1 MDKHANKVMQ
11 FVVALQDCYKGEEEK
26 ESYAFSKLELSN
38 DELTDDFI
46 AMLEAQ
52 KFLYERITGD
62 DEQDLI
68 GFTHILNR
76 LAFQFVLERQLEK
89 RGVEADE

>member
-1 MDKHANKVMQ
+1 MDKKHANKVMQ
-11 FVVALQDCYKGEEEK
+11 FASALSDCYKDEEDR
-26 ESYAFSKLELSN
+26 ESEAFPKMELSN

-62 DEQDLI
+62 EQDLL

-76 LAFQFVLERQLEK
+76 LAFQHILENQNES
-89 RGVEADE
+89 EEENDE

>member
-1 MDKHANKVMQ
+1 MFDKHANKVLQ
-11 FVVALQDCYKGEEEK
+11 FMSALQDCYKDEEDR
-26 ESYAFSKLELSN
+26 ESMMLPKMKLSN

-52 KFLYERITGD
+52 HLLYKRITGD
-62 DEQDLI
+62 EQDLL

-76 LAFQFVLERQLEK
+76 LAFQHIIELRENKLSE
-89 RGVEADE
+89 D

>member
-1 MDKHANKVMQ
+1 MDKHADKVLH
-11 FVVALQDCYKGEEEK
+11 FASALSDCYKNEDDR
-26 ESYAFSKLELSN
+26 ESAELPKMELSN
-38 DELTDDFI
+38 EELTDDFI

-62 DEQDLI
+62 EQDLL

-76 LAFQFVLERQLEK
+76 LAFQHILENQSES
-89 RGVEADE
+89 EEEDDE

>member
-1 MDKHANKVMQ
+1 MDKHANKVLQ
-11 FVVALQDCYKGEEEK
+11 FLTALQDCYKDEEER
-26 ESYAFSKLELSN
+26 ESYALSKLKFSN

-52 KFLYERITGD
+52 AILYERITGD
-62 DEQDLI
+62 EQDLL

-76 LAFQFVLERQLEK
+76 LAFQFVLEGQLEK
-89 RGVEADE
+89 REVGTDE

>member
-1 MDKHANKVMQ
+1 MNKHANKVLQ
-11 FVVALQDCYKGEEEK
+11 FVTALQDCYKDEEER
-26 ESYAFSKLELSN
+26 ESYALPKLELSN
-38 DELTDDFI
+38 DELTDDFV

-62 DEQDLI
+62 EQDLL

-89 RGVEADE
+89 EGAETDE